1 MKHEIDIKHE
11 VVAEIDGCQIIRS
24 ESRTF
29 DPWTVD
35 PWTGALRGKTK
46 VYYDVCQDGEMLDS
60 FKTRRQAEKFLKCL
74 LTSET

>member
-1 MKHEIDIKHE
+1 MTREIDLKHE

-29 DPWTVD
+29 DPWT
-35 PWTGALRGKTK
+35 GALRGKTK
-46 VYYDVCQDGEMLDS
+46 VYYDVCQDEEMLDS

-74 LTSET
+74 LTSEM